1 MSNHFST
8 IATENLSTVSGGYDL
23 RSAYQ
28 AGKTQMQTGRQPPAY
43 QAPSAQASLRN
54 AGQTNCLLTPAPSGL
69 YGFAEGFVR
78 NSWQQLT
85 APRSGQ

>member
-8 IATENLSTVSGGYDL
+8 IATVNLSTVSGGYDV

-43 QAPSAQASLRN
+43 QTPSVAFKN
-54 AGQTNCLLTPAPSGL
+54 AGQTECLLKEAPGGA